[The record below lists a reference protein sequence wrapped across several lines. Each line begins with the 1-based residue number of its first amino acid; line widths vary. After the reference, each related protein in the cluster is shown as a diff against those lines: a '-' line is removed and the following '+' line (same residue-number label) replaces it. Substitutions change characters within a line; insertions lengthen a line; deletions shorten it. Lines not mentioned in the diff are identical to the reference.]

1 MLTTLK
7 THKAVAKQHLC
18 PFTLHFTLS
27 PFQKN
32 NGSVAWG
39 IHNIEPQYLKKKTHR
54 RTETPNQGSENYIQR
69 VVSTAVPHF
78 HRVAPCPESGPRRGH
93 AALGASAPSHV
104 GCDRV
109 SCRSSEHKIRF
120 RMWTGGNVTK
130 TVVLGKRGMCWQK
143 RFCQQTPVCVSAVWL
158 MVGGKKRDS
167 AGWKYWS
174 QVGGGGLWN
183 QLEVN
188 GGLCWHLLDWDA

>member
-93 AALGASAPSHV
+93 AALGESAAPSHV

-158 MVGGKKRDS
+158 MVGGKKRDT

-174 QVGGGGLWN
+174 HVGGLWN